1 MGEDQFHYAPDGTPL
16 PETFSYPLPGYF
28 EIGEF
33 LFESEKVPT
42 SKLEVASFGVERLAM
57 AQGKSAGDF
66 EGSRKHLI
74 AKLEEE
80 AKRRDINLPHAHGK
94 LAEL

>member
-1 MGEDQFHYAPDGTPL
+1 M
-16 PETFSYPLPGYF
+16 PETLNYPPEGYY

-57 AQGKSAGDF
+57 ARGKPAGDF
-66 EGSRKHLI
+66 ESSRKHLI
-74 AKLEEE
+74 SKLEEE
-80 AKRRDINLPHAHGK
+80 SKRRGIDLPHAHGK
-94 LAEL
+94 LSAR